1 MLWFR
6 NGDFLNRAFR
16 PYNRVTA
23 YQSAFAGINSGTHRY
38 SHTAQAIAFR
48 LHVSLCGVRAR
59 KRLYRRMNLKNLKNI
74 CSRNGYMSLLAGH
87 ARMPEN
93 PQEKILF
100 QAMMVCTMV
109 TCLTTF
115 NEFQHNG
122 SSFLAS
128 LASHLYLYPLTFCIA
143 FTIRT
148 LIGNPITERVIGSF
162 VAPRF
167 HGISKTA
174 MVSLTNIMVMAT
186 IVGAFGT
193 LLSGHVAD
201 FASMYIGDLPSIWI
215 SAFLVNFLVAGPL
228 VKTIFAHIVP
238 DDASGSLGQEA

>member
-1 MLWFR
+1 
-6 NGDFLNRAFR
+6 
-16 PYNRVTA
+16 
-23 YQSAFAGINSGTHRY
+23 
-38 SHTAQAIAFR
+38 
-48 LHVSLCGVRAR
+48 
-59 KRLYRRMNLKNLKNI
+59 MNLKNFKNI
-74 CSRNGYMSLLAGH
+74 CSRNTYLKLLAGH

-93 PQEKILF
+93 AQEKILF

-115 NEFQHNG
+115 SEFQHDG
-122 SSFLAS
+122 SSFFNS

-148 LIGNPITERVIGSF
+148 LIGNPITERLIGNF

-167 HGISKTA
+167 HGTA
-174 MVSLTNIMVMAT
+174 RTALVSLINIMVMAT

-193 LLSGHVAD
+193 LLSGHVTD
-201 FASMYIGDLPSIWI
+201 FASMYFEDLPSIWI
-215 SAFLVNFLVAGPL
+215 SAFLVNFLIAGPL
-228 VKTIFAHIVP
+228 VKTIFGHIVS